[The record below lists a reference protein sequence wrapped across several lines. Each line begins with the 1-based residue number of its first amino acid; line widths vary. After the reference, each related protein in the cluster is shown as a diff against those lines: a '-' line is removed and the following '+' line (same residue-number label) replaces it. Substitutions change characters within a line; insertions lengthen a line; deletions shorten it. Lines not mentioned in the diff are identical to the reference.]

1 MNTVNLISEFS
12 NILLVVHTVILYP
25 IFKFAFALEKRLTI
39 LETELKQKELIKNN
53 CFQNCK
59 I

>member
-1 MNTVNLISEFS
+1 MNTINFISEFS
-12 NILLVVHTVILYP
+12 NILLVIHTVILYP

-39 LETELKQKELIKNN
+39 LETELKQKDLIKNN

>member
-1 MNTVNLISEFS
+1 MLDINLINEFS

-39 LETELKQKELIKNN
+39 LETELKQNERKKNN
-53 CFQNCK
+53 CIDCK